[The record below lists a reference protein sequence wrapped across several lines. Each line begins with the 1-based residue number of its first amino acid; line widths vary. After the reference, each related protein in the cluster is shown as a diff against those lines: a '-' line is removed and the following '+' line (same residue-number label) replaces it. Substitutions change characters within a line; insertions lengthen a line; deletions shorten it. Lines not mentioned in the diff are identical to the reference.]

1 MAGRVQKLIESFLS
15 DITIVIPEQADGCIA
30 VRDALGKDADAVI
43 RGIVRHLGQHD
54 EAIVARNESFL
65 TGEDAEVIPGI
76 QIGKY
81 WVELSNTTKDT
92 VWKYLNLMLLAGAKH
107 VRALDRSAKLAHME
121 EASGTTDLSG
131 TDITSEIAKRLRDPK
146 VRDQVMETIRE
157 TMEAIP
163 DETDEDVDPIE
174 RLKAVESLIGDLR
187 GTQLG
192 KIIEEIASDLSG
204 DISPEALGLPAEA
217 DLKSMGPQD
226 LIGLLAK
233 PDLMKRVMGIVSKV
247 GDNLNRRMESGD
259 LDREALAREGQEVLA
274 KSQDLLKSIS
284 PQAAKMLAAMNGGN
298 GISARKMARAMKK
311 MGGKDLAAA
320 MSSIGGGGNPRTS
333 STRDRLR
340 RKLAE
345 REASRGS
352 DGTHST
358 AQTPTPESVETTGEG
373 TSTTLKKPSKKGA
386 KKKGKKHR

>member
-15 DITIVIPEQADGCIA
+15 DITLVIPEQADGCIA
-30 VRDALGKDADAVI
+30 IRESLTKDADSVI

-65 TGEDAEVIPGI
+65 LAEGSEVIPGI
-76 QIGKY
+76 NINKY
-81 WVELSNTTKDT
+81 WAELSDTSKDT

-107 VRALDRSAKLAHME
+107 VRALDRKTKLEHIESAS
-121 EASGTTDLSG
+121 EAPDLSG
-131 TDITSEIAKRLRDPK
+131 DDITSEIARRLRDPK
-146 VRDQVMETIRE
+146 IRDQVMETIRE

-163 DETDEDVDPIE
+163 DETDEDVDPME

-204 DISPEALGLPAEA
+204 DIRPESLGLPAEA

-233 PDLMKRVMGIVSKV
+233 PDLMKRVMGIVTKV
-247 GDNLNRRMESGD
+247 GDNLNRRMESGE
-259 LDREALAREGQEVLA
+259 LDREALAREGKEVLA

-284 PQAAKMLAAMNGGN
+284 PQAAKMLASMNGGAGN
-298 GISARKMARAMKK
+298 ISARKMARAMKK

-320 MSSIGGGGNPRTS
+320 MAGMSGGNARTS

-340 RKLAE
+340 KKLAE
-345 REASRGS
+345 REAARER
-352 DGTHST
+352 DGVDTT
-358 AQTPTPESVETTGEG
+358 SVPSVPVS
-373 TSTTLKKPSKKGA
+373 STTPSSESTKKKSA

>member
-1 MAGRVQKLIESFLS
+1 
-15 DITIVIPEQADGCIA
+15 
-30 VRDALGKDADAVI
+30 
-43 RGIVRHLGQHD
+43 
-54 EAIVARNESFL
+54 
-65 TGEDAEVIPGI
+65 
-76 QIGKY
+76 
-81 WVELSNTTKDT
+81 
-92 VWKYLNLMLLAGAKH
+92 MLLAGAKH

-320 MSSIGGGGNPRTS
+320 MSSIGGGGGGGNPRTS

-345 REASRGS
+345 REAARGG

-358 AQTPTPESVETTGEG
+358 ASTPTPVTVATTEEN
-373 TSTTLKKPSKKGA
+373 TSTTLKKSSKKSA

>member
-1 MAGRVQKLIESFLS
+1 MAGRVQKLVESFLS
-15 DITIVIPEQADGCIA
+15 DITIVIPEQSDGCIT
-30 VRDALGKDADAVI
+30 VREKLSKNADNVI

-54 EAIVARNESFL
+54 EEIVARNERFL
-65 TGEDAEVIPGI
+65 LGEEAEVIPGI
-76 QIGKY
+76 KIGKY
-81 WVELSNTTKDT
+81 WRELSDTSKDT
-92 VWKYLNLMLLAGAKH
+92 VWKYLNLLLLAGAKH
-107 VRALDRSAKLAHME
+107 VRALDRTAKLSHME
-121 EASGTTDLSG
+121 ESTDLSG

-163 DETDEDVDPIE
+163 DENDDDVNPIE

-192 KIIEEIASDLSG
+192 KIIEDIASDLSG
-204 DISPEALGLPAEA
+204 DISPESLGLPAEA

-247 GDNLNRRMESGD
+247 GDNLNRRMESGE

-284 PQAAKMLAAMNGGN
+284 PQAAKMMAAMNGGN
-298 GISARKMARAMKK
+298 GISTRKMARAMKK

-320 MSSIGGGGNPRTS
+320 MSSLGGGNPRTS
-333 STRDRLR
+333 STRERLR
-340 RKLAE
+340 KKIAE
-345 REASRGS
+345 REAARLR
-352 DGTHST
+352 
-358 AQTPTPESVETTGEG
+358 EG
-373 TSTTLKKPSKKGA
+373 TDTTSLPSVPSSEKQTSSVPHVKTTKTTKKSA

>member
-1 MAGRVQKLIESFLS
+1 
-15 DITIVIPEQADGCIA
+15 
-30 VRDALGKDADAVI
+30 
-43 RGIVRHLGQHD
+43 
-54 EAIVARNESFL
+54 
-65 TGEDAEVIPGI
+65 
-76 QIGKY
+76 
-81 WVELSNTTKDT
+81 
-92 VWKYLNLMLLAGAKH
+92 
-107 VRALDRSAKLAHME
+107 
-121 EASGTTDLSG
+121 
-131 TDITSEIAKRLRDPK
+131 
-146 VRDQVMETIRE
+146 
-157 TMEAIP
+157 
-163 DETDEDVDPIE
+163 
-174 RLKAVESLIGDLR
+174 
-187 GTQLG
+187 
-192 KIIEEIASDLSG
+192 
-204 DISPEALGLPAEA
+204 
-217 DLKSMGPQD
+217 MGPQD

-320 MSSIGGGGNPRTS
+320 MSSIGGGGGNPRTS

-345 REASRGS
+345 REAARGG

-358 AQTPTPESVETTGEG
+358 ASTPTPVTVATTEEN
-373 TSTTLKKPSKKGA
+373 TSTTLKKSSKKSA

>member
-15 DITIVIPEQADGCIA
+15 DITLVIPEQADGCIA
-30 VRDALGKDADAVI
+30 VREALSKDADAVI

-54 EAIVARNESFL
+54 EAIVERNEAFL
-65 TGEDAEVIPGI
+65 LADDAEVIPGI
-76 QIGKY
+76 KISNY
-81 WVELSNTTKDT
+81 WPELSSTSKDT

-107 VRALDRSAKLAHME
+107 VRALDRKTKLSNT
-121 EASGTTDLSG
+121 EASLDLSG
-131 TDITSEIAKRLRDPK
+131 DNITSEIARRLRDPK

-157 TMEAIP
+157 TMESIP
-163 DETDEDVDPIE
+163 DEADEDVDPIE

-284 PQAAKMLAAMNGGN
+284 PQAAKMLASMNGGAGN
-298 GISARKMARAMKK
+298 ISARKMARAMKK

-320 MSSIGGGGNPRTS
+320 MAGMGGGNPRTS
-333 STRDRLR
+333 STRERLR
-340 RKLAE
+340 KKIAE
-345 REASRGS
+345 REAARER
-352 DGTHST
+352 DGAQST
-358 AQTPTPESVETTGEG
+358 SVPTPTP
-373 TSTTLKKPSKKGA
+373 TSTSTSTSTSPTKKKAA

>member
-15 DITIVIPEQADGCIA
+15 DITLVIPEQADGCIA
-30 VRDALGKDADAVI
+30 VRDALTRDADSVI

-65 TGEDAEVIPGI
+65 LTDDAEVIPGI
-76 QIGKY
+76 NISKY
-81 WVELSNTTKDT
+81 WEELSDTSKDT

-107 VRALDRSAKLAHME
+107 VRALDRKTKLGHLESASE
-121 EASGTTDLSG
+121 TPDLSG
-131 TDITSEIAKRLRDPK
+131 DDITSEIARRLRDPK
-146 VRDQVMETIRE
+146 IRDQVMETIRE

-163 DETDEDVDPIE
+163 DETDEDVDPME

-192 KIIEEIASDLSG
+192 KIIEEIATDLSG
-204 DISPEALGLPAEA
+204 DISPESLGLPAEA

-247 GDNLNRRMESGD
+247 GDNLNRRMESGE

-284 PQAAKMLAAMNGGN
+284 PQGAKMLAAMNGGAGGN
-298 GISARKMARAMKK
+298 LSARKMARAMKK

-320 MSSIGGGGNPRTS
+320 MAGMGGGNARTS
-333 STRDRLR
+333 STRERLR
-340 RKLAE
+340 KKLAE
-345 REASRGS
+345 REAARER
-352 DGTHST
+352 DGVDVAS
-358 AQTPTPESVETTGEG
+358 ASAAAAPAAPSAPV
-373 TSTTLKKPSKKGA
+373 SSAPAKKKAA